1 MNISWYEA
9 KAVCSSYNANLLCY
23 SSHNDV
29 LMIHA
34 LLAEIWHNTLKLLLS
49 VFIGLK
55 VHSEVNV
62 IGTDLKNNFT

>member
-1 MNISWYEA
+1 MNVSWYEA
-9 KAVCSSYNANLLCY
+9 KEVCSSNNANLLSY

-34 LLAEIWHNTLKLLLS
+34 LLAEIWHNTPLLLS

-55 VHSEVNV
+55 IHSEVNV
-62 IGTDLKNNFT
+62 MCND

>member
-9 KAVCSSYNANLLCY
+9 KEVCSSYNANLLSY

-34 LLAEIWHNTLKLLLS
+34 LLAEIWHNTPLLLS

-55 VHSEVNV
+55 GHSEVNV
-62 IGTDLKNNFT
+62 ICKDLKNIFT